1 MIRRLFVASFG
12 VLLCLNAS
20 ADLTSVDLT
29 KKLCAAEEFYEL
41 STLLQN
47 TELSDSTRADVIECR
62 LDRDAPGHF
71 EITKALAVDG
81 GGAVVDRGTLD
92 SYYYDNVE
100 YVCDIWNQGRN
111 SDKEKFIKG
120 CLVDDLCGFEYDIN
134 RGLRFVLDMTAFLWT
149 GEDEAVCALKHVA
162 KYGKD
167 KQQKQEL
174 LEYANAKAKIYNNAN
189 FLLIIEQLEQ
199 LIQNIE

>member
-29 KKLCAAEEFYEL
+29 KKLCAAEDFYEL
-41 STLLQN
+41 TMLLQN
-47 TELSDSTRADVIECR
+47 MELSDSTRADAIECR
-62 LDRDAPGHF
+62 LNRDAPGHF
-71 EITKALAVDG
+71 ELTKELAVDG
-81 GGAVVDRGTLD
+81 GGAVVDRKTLD

-100 YVCDIWNQGRN
+100 YVCDIWNQGHY
-111 SDKEKFIKG
+111 SDKEKFIKD
-120 CLVDDLCGFEYDIN
+120 CLADDLCGFEYDIN
-134 RGLRFVLDMTAFLWT
+134 RGLRFVLDVTAFVWT

-167 KQQKQEL
+167 KQQKQKL
-174 LEYANAKAKIYNNAN
+174 LEYANSKAKIYNNAN

-199 LIQNIE
+199 LIQNVE